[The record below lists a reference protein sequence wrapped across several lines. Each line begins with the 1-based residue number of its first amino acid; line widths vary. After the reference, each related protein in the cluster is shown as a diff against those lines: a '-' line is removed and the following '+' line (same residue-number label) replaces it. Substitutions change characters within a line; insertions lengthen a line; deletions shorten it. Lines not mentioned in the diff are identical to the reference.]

1 VDGES
6 SGGAPGGPSGGH
18 HGRGEHHGRGAHRG
32 PTTRGHRAA
41 TTLLAVV
48 GTAAFVL
55 GGALTVQAGTAR
67 ALEPVPETGLDGHLV
82 LADEL
87 TGTEDIAPAAPGRWQ
102 IATDVTTGDRVAL
115 GLELVSSG
123 SLVDDEAGFTLGVE
137 TCDVEWQRV
146 ETTPLCATGARTV
159 TAPTRASA
167 FVDGSPSWPVRS
179 VGGSGRV
186 FVLVSL
192 GLAGGRGDDASSM
205 GRSARVGVGI
215 TATALDPVATLPAEP
230 EPEPEPTVTTA
241 VPGDPAGPGPGGAD
255 PAAPGTGPGPGAG
268 GDAPAID
275 SAGDGRPVDVTL
287 SGVDAP
293 RALAFTGGLS
303 SGPAIAGAGAL
314 VVGLSLHL
322 RGRRR
327 AVTS

>member
-1 VDGES
+1 MDPAT
-6 SGGAPGGPSGGH
+6 GAD
-18 HGRGEHHGRGAHRG
+18 RGTA
-32 PTTRGHRAA
+32 TRGRRAA
-41 TTLLAVV
+41 PTLLAVV

-87 TGTEDIAPAAPGRWQ
+87 VGTEDIAPAAPGRWQ

-123 SLVDDEAGFTLGVE
+123 SLVDDEAGLTLGVE
-137 TCDVEWQRV
+137 TCDVEWQQV

-159 TAPTRASA
+159 TAPTRASS

-179 VGGSGRV
+179 VGSTGRV

-192 GLAGGRGDDASSM
+192 GLAGGRSADDTSSM
-205 GRSARVGVGI
+205 GRTARVGVGI
-215 TATALDPVATLPAEP
+215 TATALDPVETLPAEP
-230 EPEPEPTVTTA
+230 VPEPTVTAT
-241 VPGDPAGPGPGGAD
+241 PGDPAEPGPDATD
-255 PAAPGTGPGPGAG
+255 EAAPG
-268 GDAPAID
+268 PAID
-275 SAGDGRPVDVTL
+275 GSDDGRPGDGRPVGVTL
-287 SGVDAP
+287 SGVAAP
-293 RALAFTGGLS
+293 RSLAFTGGLS
-303 SGPAIAGAGAL
+303 LGPAIAGAGAL
-314 VVGLSLHL
+314 LVGLALHL

>member
-1 VDGES
+1 MDPAT
-6 SGGAPGGPSGGH
+6 GAD
-18 HGRGEHHGRGAHRG
+18 RGTA
-32 PTTRGHRAA
+32 TRGRRAA
-41 TTLLAVV
+41 PTLLAVV

-87 TGTEDIAPAAPGRWQ
+87 VGTEDIAPAAPGRWQ

-123 SLVDDEAGFTLGVE
+123 SLVDDEAGLTLGVE
-137 TCDVEWQRV
+137 TCDVEWQQV

-159 TAPTRASA
+159 TAPTRASS

-179 VGGSGRV
+179 VGSTGRV

-192 GLAGGRGDDASSM
+192 GLAGGRAGDDTSSM

-215 TATALDPVATLPAEP
+215 TATALDPVATVPA
-230 EPEPEPTVTTA
+230 EPEPEPTVTAT
-241 VPGDPAGPGPGGAD
+241 PGDPAEPGPDATD
-255 PAAPGTGPGPGAG
+255 EAAPG
-268 GDAPAID
+268 PAID
-275 SAGDGRPVDVTL
+275 GSDDERSGDGRPVGVTL
-287 SGVDAP
+287 SGVAAP
-293 RALAFTGGLS
+293 RSLAFTGGLS
-303 SGPAIAGAGAL
+303 LGPAIAGAGAL
-314 VVGLSLHL
+314 LVGLSLHL

>member
-1 VDGES
+1 VDPAT
-6 SGGAPGGPSGGH
+6 GAD
-18 HGRGEHHGRGAHRG
+18 RGTA
-32 PTTRGHRAA
+32 TRGRRAA
-41 TTLLAVV
+41 PTLLAVV

-87 TGTEDIAPAAPGRWQ
+87 VGTEDIAPAAPGRWQ

-123 SLVDDEAGFTLGVE
+123 SLVDDEAGLTLGVE
-137 TCDVEWQRV
+137 TCDVEWQQV

-159 TAPTRASA
+159 TAPTRASS

-179 VGGSGRV
+179 VGSTGRV

-192 GLAGGRGDDASSM
+192 GLAGGRSADDTSSM
-205 GRSARVGVGI
+205 GRTARVGVGI
-215 TATALDPVATLPAEP
+215 TATALDPVETLPAEP
-230 EPEPEPTVTTA
+230 VPEPTVTAT
-241 VPGDPAGPGPGGAD
+241 PGDPAEPGPDATD
-255 PAAPGTGPGPGAG
+255 EAAPG
-268 GDAPAID
+268 PAID
-275 SAGDGRPVDVTL
+275 GSDDGRPGDGRPVGVTL
-287 SGVDAP
+287 SGVAAP
-293 RALAFTGGLS
+293 RSLAFTGGLS
-303 SGPAIAGAGAL
+303 LGPAIAGAGAL
-314 VVGLSLHL
+314 LVGLALHL
-322 RGRRR
+322 QGRRR

>member
-1 VDGES
+1 VDP
-6 SGGAPGGPSGGH
+6 AP
-18 HGRGEHHGRGAHRG
+18 GAHRAPVTHG
-32 PTTRGHRAA
+32 PATRGHRAVP
-41 TTLLAVV
+41 TLLAVV

-55 GGALTVQAGTAR
+55 GGALTVEAGTAR

-87 TGTEDIAPAAPGRWQ
+87 VGTEDIAPAAPGRWQ

-123 SLVDDEAGFTLGVE
+123 SLVDDEAGLTLGVE
-137 TCDVEWQRV
+137 TCDVAWQQV

-159 TAPTRASA
+159 TAPTRASS

-179 VGGSGRV
+179 VGGTGRV

-192 GLAGGRGDDASSM
+192 GLAGGREADDTSSM

-230 EPEPEPTVTTA
+230 APEPEPTVTAT
-241 VPGDPAGPGPGGAD
+241 PGDPAEPGPDATD
-255 PAAPGTGPGPGAG
+255 AATPGPAMDGSDDG
-268 GDAPAID
+268 R
-275 SAGDGRPVDVTL
+275 SGDGRPVGVTL
-287 SGVDAP
+287 SGVAAP
-293 RALAFTGGLS
+293 RSLAFTGGLS
-303 SGPAIAGAGAL
+303 LGPAIAGAGAL
-314 VVGLSLHL
+314 LVGLSLHL

>member
-1 VDGES
+1 VDPAT
-6 SGGAPGGPSGGH
+6 GAD
-18 HGRGEHHGRGAHRG
+18 RGTA
-32 PTTRGHRAA
+32 TRGRRAA
-41 TTLLAVV
+41 PTLLAVV

-87 TGTEDIAPAAPGRWQ
+87 VGTEDIAPAAPGRWQ

-123 SLVDDEAGFTLGVE
+123 SLVDDEAGLTLGVE
-137 TCDVEWQRV
+137 TCDVEWQQV

-159 TAPTRASA
+159 TAPTRASS

-179 VGGSGRV
+179 VGSTGRV

-192 GLAGGRGDDASSM
+192 GLAGGRSADDTSSM
-205 GRSARVGVGI
+205 GRTARVGVGI
-215 TATALDPVATLPAEP
+215 TATALDPVETLPAEP
-230 EPEPEPTVTTA
+230 VPEPTVTAT
-241 VPGDPAGPGPGGAD
+241 PGDPAEPGPDATD
-255 PAAPGTGPGPGAG
+255 EAAPG
-268 GDAPAID
+268 PAINGSD
-275 SAGDGRPVDVTL
+275 DGRPGDGRPVGVTL
-287 SGVDAP
+287 SGVAAP
-293 RALAFTGGLS
+293 RSLAFTGGLS
-303 SGPAIAGAGAL
+303 LGPAIAGAGAL
-314 VVGLSLHL
+314 LVGLALHL

>member
-1 VDGES
+1 VDP
-6 SGGAPGGPSGGH
+6 AI
-18 HGRGEHHGRGAHRG
+18 GAHRG
-32 PTTRGHRAA
+32 PATRGHRTAP
-41 TTLLAVV
+41 TLLAVV

-87 TGTEDIAPAAPGRWQ
+87 VGTEDIAPAAPGRWQ

-123 SLVDDEAGFTLGVE
+123 SLVDDEAGLTLGVE
-137 TCDVEWQRV
+137 TCDVEWQQV

-159 TAPTRASA
+159 TAPTRASS

-179 VGGSGRV
+179 VGSTGRV

-192 GLAGGRGDDASSM
+192 GLAGGRAGDDTSSM

-215 TATALDPVATLPAEP
+215 TATALDPVATVPA
-230 EPEPEPTVTTA
+230 EPEPEPTVTAT
-241 VPGDPAGPGPGGAD
+241 PGDPAEPGPDATD
-255 PAAPGTGPGPGAG
+255 EAAPG
-268 GDAPAID
+268 PAID
-275 SAGDGRPVDVTL
+275 GSDDERSGDGRPVGVTL
-287 SGVDAP
+287 SGVAAP
-293 RALAFTGGLS
+293 RSLAFTGGLS
-303 SGPAIAGAGAL
+303 LGPAIAGAGAL
-314 VVGLSLHL
+314 LVGLSLHL

>member
-1 VDGES
+1 MDPAT
-6 SGGAPGGPSGGH
+6 GADRGTAAR
-18 HGRGEHHGRGAHRG
+18 GR
-32 PTTRGHRAA
+32 RAA
-41 TTLLAVV
+41 PTLLAVV

-87 TGTEDIAPAAPGRWQ
+87 VGTEDIAPAAPGRWQ

-123 SLVDDEAGFTLGVE
+123 SLVDDEAGLTLGVE
-137 TCDVEWQRV
+137 TCDVEWQQV

-159 TAPTRASA
+159 TAPTRASS

-179 VGGSGRV
+179 VGSTGRV

-192 GLAGGRGDDASSM
+192 GLAGGRSADDTSSM
-205 GRSARVGVGI
+205 GRTARVGVGI
-215 TATALDPVATLPAEP
+215 TATALDPVETLPAEP
-230 EPEPEPTVTTA
+230 VPEPTVTAT
-241 VPGDPAGPGPGGAD
+241 PGDPAEPGPDATD
-255 PAAPGTGPGPGAG
+255 EAAPG
-268 GDAPAID
+268 PAID
-275 SAGDGRPVDVTL
+275 GSDDGRPGDGRPVGVTL
-287 SGVDAP
+287 SGVAAP
-293 RALAFTGGLS
+293 RSLAFTGGLS
-303 SGPAIAGAGAL
+303 LGPAIAGAGAL
-314 VVGLSLHL
+314 LVGLSLHL

>member
-1 VDGES
+1 VDP
-6 SGGAPGGPSGGH
+6 AT
-18 HGRGEHHGRGAHRG
+18 GAHRG
-32 PTTRGHRAA
+32 PATRGNR
-41 TTLLAVV
+41 TVPTLLAVV

-123 SLVDDEAGFTLGVE
+123 SLVDDEAGLTLGVE
-137 TCDVEWQRV
+137 TCDVEWQQV

-159 TAPTRASA
+159 TAPTRASS

-179 VGGSGRV
+179 VGSTGRV

-192 GLAGGRGDDASSM
+192 GLAGGRAGDDASSM

-230 EPEPEPTVTTA
+230 EPETEPEPEPEPTVSAT
-241 VPGDPAGPGPGGAD
+241 PGDPAEPGPDATD
-255 PAAPGTGPGPGAG
+255 EAVPGPAVDGSDDG
-268 GDAPAID
+268 RPDDGRSDD
-275 SAGDGRPVDVTL
+275 GRSDDGRPVGVIL
-287 SGVDAP
+287 SGVAAP
-293 RALAFTGGLS
+293 RSLAFTGGLS
-303 SGPAIAGAGAL
+303 LGPAIAGAGAL
-314 VVGLSLHL
+314 LVGLSLHL

>member
-1 VDGES
+1 VDPAT
-6 SGGAPGGPSGGH
+6 GAD
-18 HGRGEHHGRGAHRG
+18 RGTA
-32 PTTRGHRAA
+32 TRGRRAA
-41 TTLLAVV
+41 PTLLAVV

-87 TGTEDIAPAAPGRWQ
+87 VGTEDIAPAAPGRWQ

-123 SLVDDEAGFTLGVE
+123 SLVDDEAGLTLGVE
-137 TCDVEWQRV
+137 TCDVEWQQV

-159 TAPTRASA
+159 TAPTRASS

-179 VGGSGRV
+179 VGSTGRV

-192 GLAGGRGDDASSM
+192 GLAGGRSADDTSSM
-205 GRSARVGVGI
+205 GRTARVGVGI
-215 TATALDPVATLPAEP
+215 TATALDPVETLPAEP
-230 EPEPEPTVTTA
+230 VPEPTVTAT
-241 VPGDPAGPGPGGAD
+241 PGDPAEPGPDATD
-255 PAAPGTGPGPGAG
+255 EAAPG
-268 GDAPAID
+268 PAID
-275 SAGDGRPVDVTL
+275 GSDDGRPGDGRPVGVTL
-287 SGVDAP
+287 SGVAAP
-293 RALAFTGGLS
+293 RSLAFTGGLS
-303 SGPAIAGAGAL
+303 LGPAIAGAGAL
-314 VVGLSLHL
+314 LVGLALHL

>member
-1 VDGES
+1 MDPAT
-6 SGGAPGGPSGGH
+6 GAD
-18 HGRGEHHGRGAHRG
+18 RGTA
-32 PTTRGHRAA
+32 TRGRRAA
-41 TTLLAVV
+41 PTLLAVV
-48 GTAAFVL
+48 ATAAFVL

-87 TGTEDIAPAAPGRWQ
+87 VGTEDIAPAAPGRWQ

-123 SLVDDEAGFTLGVE
+123 SLVDDEAGLTLGVE
-137 TCDVEWQRV
+137 TCDVEWQQV

-159 TAPTRASA
+159 TAPTRASS

-179 VGGSGRV
+179 VGSTGRV

-192 GLAGGRGDDASSM
+192 GLAGGRAADDTSSM
-205 GRSARVGVGI
+205 GRTARVGVGI
-215 TATALDPVATLPAEP
+215 TATALDPVETLPAEP
-230 EPEPEPTVTTA
+230 VPEPTVTAT
-241 VPGDPAGPGPGGAD
+241 PGDPAEPGPDATD
-255 PAAPGTGPGPGAG
+255 EAAPG
-268 GDAPAID
+268 PAID
-275 SAGDGRPVDVTL
+275 GSDDGRPGDGRPVGVTL
-287 SGVDAP
+287 SGVAAP
-293 RALAFTGGLS
+293 RSLAFTGGLS
-303 SGPAIAGAGAL
+303 LGPAIAGAGAL
-314 VVGLSLHL
+314 LVGLALHL

>member
-1 VDGES
+1 MDPAT
-6 SGGAPGGPSGGH
+6 GAD
-18 HGRGEHHGRGAHRG
+18 RGTA
-32 PTTRGHRAA
+32 TRGRRAA
-41 TTLLAVV
+41 PTLLAVV

-82 LADEL
+82 LADEVV
-87 TGTEDIAPAAPGRWQ
+87 GTEDIAPAAPGRWQ

-123 SLVDDEAGFTLGVE
+123 SLVDDEAGLTLGVE
-137 TCDVEWQRV
+137 TCDVEWQQV

-159 TAPTRASA
+159 TAPTRASS

-179 VGGSGRV
+179 VGSTGRV

-192 GLAGGRGDDASSM
+192 GLAGGRSADDTSSM
-205 GRSARVGVGI
+205 GRTARVGVGI
-215 TATALDPVATLPAEP
+215 TATALDPVETLPAEP
-230 EPEPEPTVTTA
+230 VPEPTVTAT
-241 VPGDPAGPGPGGAD
+241 PGDPAEPGPDATD
-255 PAAPGTGPGPGAG
+255 EAAPG
-268 GDAPAID
+268 PAID
-275 SAGDGRPVDVTL
+275 GSDDGRPGDGRPVGVTL
-287 SGVDAP
+287 SGVAAP
-293 RALAFTGGLS
+293 RSLAFTGGLS
-303 SGPAIAGAGAL
+303 LGPAIAGAGAL
-314 VVGLSLHL
+314 LVGLALHL

>member
-1 VDGES
+1 MDGES
-6 SGGAPGGPSGGH
+6 RGGAPGGPSA
-18 HGRGEHHGRGAHRG
+18 EHHGRGAHRG
-32 PTTRGHRAA
+32 PTTRGHGAA

-159 TAPTRASA
+159 TAPTRASS
-167 FVDGSPSWPVRS
+167 F
-179 VGGSGRV
+179 
-186 FVLVSL
+186 
-192 GLAGGRGDDASSM
+192 
-205 GRSARVGVGI
+205 
-215 TATALDPVATLPAEP
+215 
-230 EPEPEPTVTTA
+230 
-241 VPGDPAGPGPGGAD
+241 
-255 PAAPGTGPGPGAG
+255 
-268 GDAPAID
+268 
-275 SAGDGRPVDVTL
+275 
-287 SGVDAP
+287 
-293 RALAFTGGLS
+293 
-303 SGPAIAGAGAL
+303 
-314 VVGLSLHL
+314 
-322 RGRRR
+322 
-327 AVTS
+327 

>member
-1 VDGES
+1 VDPAT
-6 SGGAPGGPSGGH
+6 GAD
-18 HGRGEHHGRGAHRG
+18 RGTA
-32 PTTRGHRAA
+32 TRGRRAA
-41 TTLLAVV
+41 PTLLAVV

-55 GGALTVQAGTAR
+55 GGALTVQASTAR

-87 TGTEDIAPAAPGRWQ
+87 VGTEDIAPAAPGRWQ

-123 SLVDDEAGFTLGVE
+123 SLVDDEAGLTLGVE
-137 TCDVEWQRV
+137 TCDVEWQQV

-159 TAPTRASA
+159 TAPTRASS

-179 VGGSGRV
+179 VGSTGRV

-192 GLAGGRGDDASSM
+192 GLAGGRSADDTSSM
-205 GRSARVGVGI
+205 GRTARVGVGI
-215 TATALDPVATLPAEP
+215 TATALDPVETLPAEP
-230 EPEPEPTVTTA
+230 VPEPTVTAT
-241 VPGDPAGPGPGGAD
+241 PGDPAEPGPDATD
-255 PAAPGTGPGPGAG
+255 EAAPG
-268 GDAPAID
+268 PAID
-275 SAGDGRPVDVTL
+275 GSDDGRPGDGRPVGVTL
-287 SGVDAP
+287 SGVAAP
-293 RALAFTGGLS
+293 RSLAFTGGLS
-303 SGPAIAGAGAL
+303 LGPAIAGAGAL
-314 VVGLSLHL
+314 LVGLALHL

>member
-1 VDGES
+1 MDPA
-6 SGGAPGGPSGGH
+6 SGAD
-18 HGRGEHHGRGAHRG
+18 RGTA
-32 PTTRGHRAA
+32 TRGRLAA
-41 TTLLAVV
+41 PTLLAVV

-87 TGTEDIAPAAPGRWQ
+87 VGTEDIAPAAPGRWQ

-123 SLVDDEAGFTLGVE
+123 SLVDDEAGLTLGVE
-137 TCDVEWQRV
+137 TCDVEWQQV

-159 TAPTRASA
+159 TAPTRASS

-192 GLAGGRGDDASSM
+192 GLAGGRSADDTSSM
-205 GRSARVGVGI
+205 GRTARVGVGI
-215 TATALDPVATLPAEP
+215 TATALDPVETLPAEP
-230 EPEPEPTVTTA
+230 VPEPTVTAT
-241 VPGDPAGPGPGGAD
+241 PGDPAEPGPDATD
-255 PAAPGTGPGPGAG
+255 EAAPG
-268 GDAPAID
+268 PAID
-275 SAGDGRPVDVTL
+275 GSDDGRPGDGRPVGVTL
-287 SGVDAP
+287 SGVAAP
-293 RALAFTGGLS
+293 RSLAFTGGLS
-303 SGPAIAGAGAL
+303 LGPAIAGAGAL
-314 VVGLSLHL
+314 LVGLALHL

>member
-1 VDGES
+1 MDP
-6 SGGAPGGPSGGH
+6 AT
-18 HGRGEHHGRGAHRG
+18 GAHRG
-32 PTTRGHRAA
+32 PATRGQRTAP
-41 TTLLAVV
+41 TLLAVV

-87 TGTEDIAPAAPGRWQ
+87 VGTEDIAPAAPGRWQ

-123 SLVDDEAGFTLGVE
+123 SLVDDEAGLTLGVE
-137 TCDVEWQRV
+137 TCDVEWQQV
-146 ETTPLCATGARTV
+146 ETTPLCTTGARIV
-159 TAPTRASA
+159 TAPTRASS

-179 VGGSGRV
+179 VGGTGRV

-192 GLAGGRGDDASSM
+192 GLAGGRAADDTSSM

-230 EPEPEPTVTTA
+230 APEPEPTVTAT
-241 VPGDPAGPGPGGAD
+241 PGDPAEPGPDATD
-255 PAAPGTGPGPGAG
+255 AATPGS
-268 GDAPAID
+268 AID
-275 SAGDGRPVDVTL
+275 GSDDGPSDDGRPVGVTL
-287 SGVDAP
+287 SGVAAP
-293 RALAFTGGLS
+293 RSLAFTGGLS
-303 SGPAIAGAGAL
+303 LGPAIAGAGAL
-314 VVGLSLHL
+314 LVGLSLHL

>member
-1 VDGES
+1 MDPAT
-6 SGGAPGGPSGGH
+6 GAD
-18 HGRGEHHGRGAHRG
+18 RGTA
-32 PTTRGHRAA
+32 TRGRRAA
-41 TTLLAVV
+41 PTLLAVV

-87 TGTEDIAPAAPGRWQ
+87 VGTEDIAPAAPGRWQ

-123 SLVDDEAGFTLGVE
+123 SLVDDEAGLTLGVE
-137 TCDVEWQRV
+137 TCDVEWQQV

-159 TAPTRASA
+159 TAPTRASS

-179 VGGSGRV
+179 VGSTGRV

-192 GLAGGRGDDASSM
+192 GLAGGRSADDTSSM

-215 TATALDPVATLPAEP
+215 TATALDPVETLPAEP
-230 EPEPEPTVTTA
+230 VPEPTVTAT
-241 VPGDPAGPGPGGAD
+241 PGDPAEPGPDATD
-255 PAAPGTGPGPGAG
+255 EPAPG
-268 GDAPAID
+268 PASD
-275 SAGDGRPVDVTL
+275 GSDDGRPGDGRPVGVTL
-287 SGVDAP
+287 SGVAAP
-293 RALAFTGGLS
+293 RSLAFTGGLS
-303 SGPAIAGAGAL
+303 LGPAMAGAGAL
-314 VVGLSLHL
+314 LVGLALHL